1 MAKSNRGGKAGA
13 TLTRGQVYPGTRFP
27 NSTNLFMGQQ
37 AAQPTP
43 QPIPQPTPQ
52 PIPQPNPIQQN
63 TAGVDAF
70 RKLTNDQRTDAI
82 ANALKT
88 QVPTFLADNA
98 LQRAMYGLKLNDKP
112 TLVDDNVLDTMP
124 GTDLF
129 RNVNYFHDKANDLY
143 YSATDIA
150 NQVMRGTVTRVS
162 DQGGSVHG
170 RGIYF
175 GNTYSSSGVYGDTRN
190 DISKTAVMRAKL
202 SPTAKIIH
210 ESSVDSA
217 VAREMRSGTKL
228 GKMLSS
234 VSHYDRTALYAMVHG
249 YDAIVD
255 RHTGYHVV
263 INRGAL
269 VMSKTVKAKT
279 GSW

>member
-1 MAKSNRGGKAGA
+1 MPKKRVG
-13 TLTRGQVYPGTRFP
+13 GQVKYFP
-27 NSTNLFMGQQ
+27 KNVWAQMQAQQ
-37 AAQPTP
+37 AQPTP
-43 QPIPQPTPQ
+43 QPQPAPQPVPQPVPQPTPQ
-52 PIPQPNPIQQN
+52 PDPIQQN
-63 TAGVDAF
+63 TAGIAAF
-70 RKLTNDQRTDAI
+70 RNLNTDQRIDAI
-82 ANALKT
+82 FNVLKT

-98 LQRAMYGLKLNDKP
+98 LQRTMYGLKMNDKP
-112 TLVDDNVLDTMP
+112 TLVDDSVLDTMP

-150 NQVMRGTVTRVS
+150 NQVMRGSVTRVS
-162 DQGGSVHG
+162 DTGGSVHG

-175 GNTYSSSGVYGDTRN
+175 GNTYGSSGVYGDTMN
-190 DISKTAVMRAKL
+190 NISKTAVMRAKL

-210 ESSVDSA
+210 ESVVDNA
-217 VAREMRSGTKL
+217 VSREMRSGSKL

-255 RHTGYHVV
+255 RGTGYHVI

-269 VMSKTVKAKT
+269 IMSKTVKPKS